1 MGGKGEDQRGHVA
14 CLRLQSCPMT
24 KQRLEVAR
32 ARKRK
37 VLGTELKGSLLMIP
51 VVEIKKEKKKSFS
64 EVFFKKQKLMQT
76 NL

>member
-51 VVEIKKEKKKSFS
+51 VVEIKKEKKK
-64 EVFFKKQKLMQT
+64 KLQ
-76 NL
+76 

>member
-1 MGGKGEDQRGHVA
+1 
-14 CLRLQSCPMT
+14 MT